1 MCLIINRPGWDEM
14 FEYNSVE
21 RKISESWYYYAEI
34 RIRKLKKIT

>member
-1 MCLIINRPGWDEM
+1 MINRTYWDEM

-21 RKISESWYYYAEI
+21 RKISESWYYYIEL